1 MKEAG
6 ISINQNNPALTQVLE
21 LAGKDIK
28 KVVISVFHIFKKLRH
43 GKYNKD
49 QISKLTQLKTII
61 SELKNILDGI
71 NGRLDIVGERSMNS
85 KAQQQKPCKMK
96 QKK

>member
-6 ISINQNNPALTQVLE
+6 ISISQNNPALTQVLE

-49 QISKLTQLKTII
+49 PNIKTYTV
-61 SELKNILDGI
+61 ENYNI
-71 NGRLDIVGERSMNS
+71 
-85 KAQQQKPCKMK
+85 
-96 QKK
+96 

>member
-49 QISKLTQLKTII
+49 P
-61 SELKNILDGI
+61 NI
-71 NGRLDIVGERSMNS
+71 
-85 KAQQQKPCKMK
+85 KMYAVENYNIWVEK
-96 QKK
+96 YSGWY